1 MRNASYTAA
10 RFWPVA
16 RIVETPDEF
25 RATVDAE
32 SFDDTDIDVEL
43 VERTVRLTG
52 RGIEEGAPRFE
63 LRFDLPPD
71 ADLNRVRVVSQG
83 GRLLITAP
91 YRSPQHR
98 KLEIEHAEQLIHG
111 DATPS

>member
-1 MRNASYTAA
+1 MTNASYAAA
-10 RFWPVA
+10 RCWPVA

-32 SFDDTDIDVEL
+32 SFDETDIDVEL

-71 ADLNRVRVVSQG
+71 ADLDRVRVLSER

-91 YRSPQHR
+91 YRTPRHR
-98 KLEIEHAEQLIHG
+98 KLEIERADQLVHG
-111 DATPS
+111 DATPV